1 MRPPKAMQR
10 VFICSPYRAA
20 TKEDLARNIAY
31 AKELTANAISEGSAP
46 FTPHLYLPQ
55 VISDACVTMRKTGI
69 SVGLRFLETCTEI
82 HVGARYGITAGMRE
96 EIRHAKRCG
105 IAVRYFDAGNI

>member
-31 AKELTANAISEGSAP
+31 AKELTE
-46 FTPHLYLPQ
+46 
-55 VISDACVTMRKTGI
+55 
-69 SVGLRFLETCTEI
+69 
-82 HVGARYGITAGMRE
+82 RE
-96 EIRHAKRCG
+96 K
-105 IAVRYFDAGNI
+105 AVREKERELNIQP

>member
-55 VISDACVTMRKTGI
+55 VISDACATMRKTGI
-69 SVGLRFLETCTEI
+69 NVGLRFLETCTEI
-82 HVGARYGITAGMRE
+82 YVGARYGITAGMRE
-96 EIRHAKRCG
+96 EIRHAKQIGRASCRER
-105 IAVRYFDAGNI
+105 V